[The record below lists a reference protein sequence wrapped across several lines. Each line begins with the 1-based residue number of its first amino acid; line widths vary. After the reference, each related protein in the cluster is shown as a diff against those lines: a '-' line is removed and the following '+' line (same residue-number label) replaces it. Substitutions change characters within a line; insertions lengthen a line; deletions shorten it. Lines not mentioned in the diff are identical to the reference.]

1 MMSDPISQAP
11 QIRVVGPDY
20 QIAVDTPSRALQAA
34 VVRLLDEEIRRRVR
48 PVVAT
53 RVLITFGTPEP
64 K

>member
-1 MMSDPISQAP
+1 MSDLISQAP
-11 QIRVVGPDY
+11 HIRVVGPDY
-20 QIAVDTPSRALQAA
+20 QIKVDAPSQSLQAA

-53 RVLITFGTPEP
+53 RVLITFGTPQP